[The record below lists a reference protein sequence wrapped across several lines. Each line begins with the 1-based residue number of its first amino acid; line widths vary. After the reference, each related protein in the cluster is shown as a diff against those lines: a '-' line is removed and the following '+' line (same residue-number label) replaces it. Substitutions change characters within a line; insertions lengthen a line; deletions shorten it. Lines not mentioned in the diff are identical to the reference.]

1 MAVLYLTKCHCDIE
15 FLTIFWILVM
25 WAQVMTRIVV
35 VGLYYSRIFTPGSGI
50 KNQNSGIENQN
61 SVKV

>member
-35 VGLYYSRIFTPGSGI
+35 VGLYYSRIYPR
-50 KNQNSGIENQN
+50 
-61 SVKV
+61 